1 MKTLQRHITEKLI
14 LNNNTKI
21 RKKPEY
27 KYHPSS
33 REELKKLLNIL
44 IQTKGDEVDLND
56 IDVSEIT
63 DMSKLFFYSNFS
75 GDISK
80 WDVSNVK
87 NMRGMFN
94 GCITFNG
101 DISKWDVS
109 NVEDMSSMFYDSR
122 FNSDISTWNVNK
134 KCKTINIFRRCP
146 IKDEYKPKFKN

>member
-44 IQTKGDEVDLND
+44 IKEKGDGVDLND

-63 DMSKLFFYSNFS
+63 DMSKLFFYSDFN

-87 NMRGMFN
+87 NMRAMFN
-94 GCITFNG
+94 GCITFKG

-109 NVEDMSSMFYDSR
+109 NVEDMEKMFYDSR
-122 FNSDISTWNVNK
+122 FNRDISAWNVSK
-134 KCKTINIFRRCP
+134 KCKTTDMFKRCP
-146 IKDEYKPKFKN
+146 IKEEYKPKFKK

>member
-33 REELKKLLNIL
+33 REELKKLLNEL
-44 IQTKGDEVDLND
+44 FRERDEDADLND

-63 DMSKLFFYSNFS
+63 DMSKLFFYSDFS

-101 DISKWDVS
+101 DISNWDVS
-109 NVEDMSSMFYDSR
+109 NVEDMSWMFNDSR
-122 FNSDISTWNVNK
+122 FNRDISNWNVNK
-134 KCKTINIFRRCP
+134 KCKTTDIFRQCP
-146 IKDEYKPKFKN
+146 IKEEYKPKFKK